1 MQIPAKAYR
10 AVGQVALR
18 LLIRRDEEL
27 VDKCIG

>member
-1 MQIPAKAYR
+1 MQVPTKTYR

-27 VDKCIG
+27 VDKCVG